1 VSHENGP
8 SEHYF

>member
-1 VSHENGP
+1 M